1 MKMLKTFACLLLV
14 TTVTAAAVAKDKKSG
29 RRKAVVETAAKDTTV
44 DSLRNNSRKPYE
56 SVITPDAETV
66 RGLVIL
72 HKVKSKYYMEL
83 PYSVMDAQMLL
94 AARVSGISNNRDI
107 IAGRMPHDPLLIRWS
122 ADDDKVYLHTVDC
135 SAVCDSA
142 ESIAPGFERNK
153 IDPVMQAFPI
163 AAVSPDSSAVVI
175 EVGSFFAP
183 DQKPFRP
190 FLDASPL
197 AKLFGLRESMQ
208 GKFQKEMS
216 GVVSMQAFP
225 ENVNFRTRMV
235 YTVYD
240 HPFTAE
246 MTVSM
251 IRLPETPMR
260 PRYGSPRIGLFNSRK
275 VKYSTDKD
283 YLETVR
289 YLERWNIAPRDE
301 DLEKYKRGELVEPAK
316 QIVYYV
322 DPAFPDKWRPYIKAG
337 IEDWQKAFEAIGFK
351 NAIVARDYPD
361 DPQFN
366 PDDIRNTC
374 IVYSSTNVA
383 NAMGPSWTDPRSGE
397 ILQASVYF
405 FHNVIELVHNWR
417 FVQTAAVDPKAR
429 AEVYDTETM
438 GPMLRYVIAH
448 EVGHTL
454 GLMHN
459 MRGSYAYPVDSLRS
473 PSFTEKYGTTAS
485 IMDYARNNYVAQPGD
500 GVTQLLPPHLGL
512 YDYYAI
518 KWAYQ
523 PIFEAKTPEEE
534 VPVLNRWIDEKAD
547 DPIYIYGEQAIFG
560 ATDPASQTESLG
572 DDAMKATE
580 YGIRNLKIVV
590 DSLHLW
596 TAYPGK
602 DYNRTEKL
610 YEEVFKQ
617 ARRYL
622 GHVMVYLG
630 GSYRYY
636 PMVGSDQPAFE
647 MVSKQKQKE
656 ALNFIFDKLY
666 ELPDWYVNPQLEKLT
681 RPKNEDV
688 TDYQMSTVRTL
699 LLPGRIARMETN
711 AKLTPEDA
719 YSASEYVDD
728 IYNRVWAST
737 LKNKP
742 LSHSERMM
750 QYAFVQSMLRGIDA
764 LDKESSLRGLT
775 DYPAEDEGAFWPC
788 RHIECG
794 RHGNGFEDQ
803 MTGSTRATDV
813 QLYATSLCYN
823 QLRKLGKLLRAR
835 VQSST
840 DELAEHYRYL
850 NYEIEKALEKGL

>member
-1 MKMLKTFACLLLV
+1 MLAA
-14 TTVTAAAVAKDKKSG
+14 TVTAAAVPKDKKSG

-44 DSLRNNSRKPYE
+44 DSLRNKSRKPYE

-66 RGLVIL
+66 RGLVTL

-175 EVGSFFAP
+175 EVGSFFAS

-417 FVQTAAVDPKAR
+417 FVR
-429 AEVYDTETM
+429 
-438 GPMLRYVIAH
+438 
-448 EVGHTL
+448 
-454 GLMHN
+454 
-459 MRGSYAYPVDSLRS
+459 
-473 PSFTEKYGTTAS
+473 
-485 IMDYARNNYVAQPGD
+485 
-500 GVTQLLPPHLGL
+500 
-512 YDYYAI
+512 
-518 KWAYQ
+518 
-523 PIFEAKTPEEE
+523 
-534 VPVLNRWIDEKAD
+534 
-547 DPIYIYGEQAIFG
+547 IYR
-560 ATDPASQTESLG
+560 L
-572 DDAMKATE
+572 
-580 YGIRNLKIVV
+580 
-590 DSLHLW
+590 
-596 TAYPGK
+596 
-602 DYNRTEKL
+602 
-610 YEEVFKQ
+610 
-617 ARRYL
+617 
-622 GHVMVYLG
+622 
-630 GSYRYY
+630 
-636 PMVGSDQPAFE
+636 
-647 MVSKQKQKE
+647 
-656 ALNFIFDKLY
+656 
-666 ELPDWYVNPQLEKLT
+666 
-681 RPKNEDV
+681 
-688 TDYQMSTVRTL
+688 
-699 LLPGRIARMETN
+699 
-711 AKLTPEDA
+711 
-719 YSASEYVDD
+719 
-728 IYNRVWAST
+728 
-737 LKNKP
+737 
-742 LSHSERMM
+742 
-750 QYAFVQSMLRGIDA
+750 
-764 LDKESSLRGLT
+764 
-775 DYPAEDEGAFWPC
+775 
-788 RHIECG
+788 
-794 RHGNGFEDQ
+794 
-803 MTGSTRATDV
+803 
-813 QLYATSLCYN
+813 
-823 QLRKLGKLLRAR
+823 
-835 VQSST
+835 
-840 DELAEHYRYL
+840 
-850 NYEIEKALEKGL
+850 